1 MGQEQREFGVGVGGG
16 VIKAEGRRGE
26 VKVTTH
32 SGSHMMLFQ

>member
-1 MGQEQREFGVGVGGG
+1 MGQEQREFGVGVG

-32 SGSHMMLFQ
+32 SGSHMMLFH